1 MENIHMI
8 DIEKRKQQFKK
19 RLENASNSDFAYI
32 HSEFK
37 KLIDLEDSINTCF
50 SNNTKDKLLL
60 GENLKQI
67 RQFKYFNLA
76 GFNSFEEYCD
86 KEIGISKGQ
95 ASKLISVFE
104 FSKSFGTETFSWEQF
119 TISQL
124 QEMLYLSKDQLNQVD
139 PTMTLMQIRALK
151 NAPQT
156 IDELK
161 QNIKTDKEA
170 LLKVKNFDY
179 DNDNYDFNYFTKFSR
194 PDLAIIAFELYSR
207 LKASRNKKTKKEI
220 KEGIINIAS
229 VQKQVN
235 HD

>member
-1 MENIHMI
+1 M
-8 DIEKRKQQFKK
+8 
-19 RLENASNSDFAYI
+19 
-32 HSEFK
+32 
-37 KLIDLEDSINTCF
+37 
-50 SNNTKDKLLL
+50 L

-86 KEIGISKGQ
+86 KEIGISKKY
-95 ASKLISVFE
+95 AYRLISIYE
-104 FSKSFGTETFSWEQF
+104 FIKSRDVATINYEQF

-124 QEMLYLSKDQLNQVD
+124 QEILTLSDDKLNQVD
-139 PTMTLMQIRALK
+139 PAMTITQIRALK

-179 DNDNYDFNYFTKFSR
+179 DNDSYDFNYFTKFSR

-207 LKASRNKKTKKEI
+207 LKASRSPKTKKET
-220 KEGIINIAS
+220 KDGIINIAS

-235 HD
+235 SD